1 MTGELLGSVENMASA
16 LLFQKKIKITCSIIS
31 VDKRETSIEAAV
43 VHASIAAGCYRGN
56 AGMGKH

>member
-1 MTGELLGSVENMASA
+1 VTGELLGSVENMASA

-31 VDKRETSIEAAV
+31 VDKRETSIEAV
-43 VHASIAAGCYRGN
+43 VHPSIAAGCYRGN